1 MDYIE
6 TFAITL
12 QFMGDICSQIAM
24 APSQLTASTTAP
36 TTTQLQATATKS
48 TTATTKKQGNTIPPN
63 QLRLWE
69 EFINDGREIASIAQ
83 IIEAKYKYS
92 RFRFPAAALDFLFHT
107 LNIQVDL
114 NIKPGRYIKDLF
126 KHHADLK
133 RIRVCEAIEL
143 WLPKFERVFP
153 KESLEDLYNLHRATY
168 WDWDWDWDWE

>member
-12 QFMGDICSQIAM
+12 QLIGDICSHIAM
-24 APSQLTASTTAP
+24 APAELAALTTA
-36 TTTQLQATATKS
+36 TAKQSSTTQLQASQSATVI
-48 TTATTKKQGNTIPPN
+48 KQKGNTIPPN

-168 WDWDWDWDWE
+168 WDWDWDWE